1 MDHDLAG
8 LITAQWTGFSIPQ
21 IKCYMRQILLGL
33 QYCHA
38 KKVAHRDL
46 KGFFSFF
53 LSSLLSKVKTTKKK
67 HFFQHKL
74 LIRKIPK
81 NKNQLKKITNKIN
94 PIKGAN
100 ILINAKGEVKLAD
113 FGLAKEIKLP
123 SSLQPHEEGYLT
135 NRVITLW
142 YRAPEILLGS
152 TAYSYVVDI
161 WSAGFFFSSSFLFK

>member
-53 LSSLLSKVKTTKKK
+53 PSFKSKNNKKKTLFSTQIINKKYTKK
-67 HFFQHKL
+67 
-74 LIRKIPK
+74 
-81 NKNQLKKITNKIN
+81 
-94 PIKGAN
+94 
-100 ILINAKGEVKLAD
+100 
-113 FGLAKEIKLP
+113 
-123 SSLQPHEEGYLT
+123 
-135 NRVITLW
+135 
-142 YRAPEILLGS
+142 
-152 TAYSYVVDI
+152 
-161 WSAGFFFSSSFLFK
+161 